1 MSSSCGGAGRG
12 HRLCC
17 ISRKCPDDSSTDD
30 ASVGLPSFGRL
41 CCITLFGLCT
51 SLDELSNVLSLFSSN
66 LPARCC
72 RSAVFSSRPSTDDL
86 KGDKPFLVF
95 DIGEAGEAPLLAAFL
110 FNLGE
115 EVGCGEGL
123 RSCSGGVESLG
134 VELLGGEGDN
144 HQNSF
149 ALPLSK

>member
-1 MSSSCGGAGRG
+1 M
-12 HRLCC
+12 
-17 ISRKCPDDSSTDD
+17 
-30 ASVGLPSFGRL
+30 
-41 CCITLFGLCT
+41 
-51 SLDELSNVLSLFSSN
+51 LSLLKTLVMN
-66 LPARCC
+66 
-72 RSAVFSSRPSTDDL
+72 TDCFYSML
-86 KGDKPFLVF
+86 T
-95 DIGEAGEAPLLAAFL
+95 DIGEAGEALLLAAFL

-115 EVGCGEGL
+115 ELGCGEGP

>member
-1 MSSSCGGAGRG
+1 M
-12 HRLCC
+12 
-17 ISRKCPDDSSTDD
+17 
-30 ASVGLPSFGRL
+30 
-41 CCITLFGLCT
+41 
-51 SLDELSNVLSLFSSN
+51 LSLLKTLVMN
-66 LPARCC
+66 
-72 RSAVFSSRPSTDDL
+72 TDCFYSML
-86 KGDKPFLVF
+86 T

-115 EVGCGEGL
+115 ELGCGEGP
-123 RSCSGGVESLG
+123 RSCSGGVESLGVELLGGVG